1 MTKRLAGSILFLCVV
16 STLWSQPS
24 VLSTGNWY
32 KFSVTS
38 DGVFKIDNSLL
49 QKAGINLSQVDP
61 RNLKIYT
68 GQPGML
74 PQPNSTERV
83 NDLTEIAILVVGE
96 ADGKFDAGDYI
107 LFFAQGPDVFNYDT
121 KTNFFNYQNNLYS
134 DKNFYFLTAG
144 SSPGKRIPTLASVS
158 GSYPVITQFDDF
170 AYYEKDQYN
179 LLHSGRQ
186 WFGEQFDQSQQLTIQ
201 FDFPG
206 IVPQSS
212 IKLTSHVMAQSI
224 TDCSFDVFYNN
235 QSIKHQPIPAIQ
247 NSTYATKGNI
257 VVDTIVFNESSVSAS
272 AQSAQQIK
280 YQFNKGSPGI
290 SVGYLDY
297 LVFSVQRSLAL
308 YGNQTIFTSAASR
321 SNAVSNFK
329 ISSSL
334 STAAVWNITQPF
346 QIKAQS
352 YSADGGNLSF
362 STTTDTLKRFVV
374 FDPVKVSSPAFESAV
389 ANQNL
394 HAITSA
400 DLLII
405 AAPALLPQATRLAS
419 FRQSQDQLNVSVA
432 TTDAVYNE
440 FGGGKPDLTA
450 IRDFV
455 RNVYKQSN
463 GQLKYVLLFGRGS
476 YDYKNRT
483 IANTNLVPIYESY
496 NSLDPLGTYSSDDYF
511 GFLEDSE
518 GAWTENPPVSH
529 SLDVGVGRIPA
540 KDITEAKQV
549 VDKLIEYATDVNRS
563 GEWNKEFLF
572 VADDGDFNIHQS
584 QADQLANSI
593 EQYHPEFNTKK
604 LLLDY
609 YKQVMKPNGQ
619 ISPDASKALDL
630 SVRKGMAVVNYTG
643 HGSEQVWTQEMILT
657 PDLVQSWKN
666 GPMYP
671 LFVTATC
678 EFGRNDDP
686 SIISS
691 AELALLQNQ
700 GGAIGLVTTARPVNS
715 STNFQL
721 NQAFYQALFTKEN
734 NAFRR
739 LGSIMR
745 DTKNNSLSGI
755 ANRNF
760 SLLGDPSMKL
770 ILPDQQIVVNEI
782 KTSSGTDSLK
792 ALSSVTVKGEVQKSG
807 SKLTGFNGKLNA
819 TLFDQLESFVTRGDP
834 DEVINAPSPPYT
846 FVQRSNELFQG
857 GATVTQGSFQID
869 FIVPNNLV
877 PGFGPGKLSL
887 YANATDGTSGS
898 GATINFV
905 VGGTEPAPPA
915 DTKAPI
921 IQLYINDSTF
931 VNGGTVSPNTKL
943 VAYLSDESGINAASY
958 NSQNGMIATLDNKW
972 SYIINDYYKA
982 DLNSFQHGKVAYPL
996 DTLKKGAHQ
1005 LSLSASDTYNNRTTA
1020 TVNFV
1025 VTDGSGINVNDFV
1038 NYPNPFNNAEEG
1050 TTFHFSHS
1058 RVGEDLEATLVIYD
1072 LNGQPLATLDY
1083 SIPSSSYQVD
1093 LVEWNGKTATGIKFG
1108 PGIYVARLSVRSL
1121 ADGSQNAKATKLII
1135 LN

>member
-1 MTKRLAGSILFLCVV
+1 VLSAGS
-16 STLWSQPS
+16 
-24 VLSTGNWY
+24 WY
-32 KFSVTS
+32 KFSVTA
-38 DGVFKIDNSLL
+38 DGVYKIDYSLL
-49 QKAGINLSQVDP
+49 QKAGVNLSQLDP
-61 RNLKIYT
+61 RNIKVFT

-74 PQPNSTERV
+74 PQPNSTPRV
-83 NDLTEIAILVVGE
+83 NDLTEISILVSGE
-96 ADGKFDAGDYI
+96 ADGKLDGSDYI
-107 LFFAQGPDVFNYDT
+107 LFFAQGPDVFNYDA
-121 KTNFFNYQNNLYS
+121 KSNFFNYQNNLYS
-134 DKNFYFLTAG
+134 DKNFYFLTIG
-144 SSPGKRIPTLASVS
+144 TSPGKRISTVPSAN
-158 GSYPVITQFDDF
+158 GNFPEITQFDDF

-206 IVPQSS
+206 IVPQST
-212 IKLTSHVMAQSI
+212 IKFTSHVMAQSI
-224 TDCSFDVFYNN
+224 TDCSFDVFYNS
-235 QSIKHQPIPAIQ
+235 QSIKHQVIPSIQ

-257 VVDTIVFNESSVSAS
+257 VADTVSFNESSVNAS
-272 AQSAQQIK
+272 TQSAQQIK

-290 SVGYLDY
+290 SIGYLDY
-297 LVFSVQRSLAL
+297 LIFSVQRSLAL
-308 YGNQTIFTSAASR
+308 YGNQTIFTSVASKANPA
-321 SNAVSNFK
+321 STFK
-329 ISSSL
+329 ISTSTSS
-334 STAAVWNITQPF
+334 AAVWNITQPF
-346 QIKAQS
+346 QSKIQAS
-352 YSADGGNLSF
+352 NSDGSNITF
-362 STTTDTLKRFVV
+362 NATTDTLKKFVV
-374 FDPVKVSSPAFESAV
+374 FDPAKVSSPTFESTV

-405 AAPALLPQATRLAS
+405 SYPALLSQANRLAA
-419 FRQSQDQLNVSVA
+419 FRQSHDQLNASVV
-432 TTDAVYNE
+432 TTDQVFNE
-440 FGGGKPDLTA
+440 FGGGKPDLTS

-463 GQLKYVLLFGRGS
+463 GQLKYVLVFGRGS

-518 GAWTENPPVSH
+518 GAWSENPPASH
-529 SLDVGVGRIPA
+529 TLDVGVGRIPA
-540 KDITEAKQV
+540 KDVNEAKQV
-549 VDKLIEYATDVNRS
+549 VDKLIEYATDPNRL
-563 GEWNKEFLF
+563 GEWCKEFLF

-584 QADQLANSI
+584 QADQLANSV
-593 EQYHPEFNTKK
+593 EQNHPEFNTKK
-604 LLLDY
+604 LFLDY
-609 YKQVMKPNGQ
+609 YKQTMKPNGQ
-619 ISPDASKALDL
+619 VSPDASKSLDL
-630 SVRKGMAVVNYTG
+630 SVRKGLALVNYTG
-643 HGSEQVWTQEMILT
+643 HGSEQVWTQELILT
-657 PDLVQSWKN
+657 PELVQSWKN

-691 AELALLQNQ
+691 AELALLQKE

-721 NQAFYQALFTKEN
+721 NQAFYQSLFTKEN

-739 LGSIMR
+739 LGSVMR

-755 ANRNF
+755 SNRNF

-770 ILPDQQIVVNEI
+770 ILPVNQIVVNEI
-782 KTSSGTDSLK
+782 KTLSGTDSLK
-792 ALSSVTVKGEVQKSG
+792 ALSTVTVKGEVQASG

-819 TLFDQLESFVTRGDP
+819 VLFDQVQTFVTRGDP

-857 GATVTQGSFQID
+857 GASVTQGAFQID
-869 FIVPNNLV
+869 FVIANDLV
-877 PGFGPGKLSL
+877 PGFGSGKLSL
-887 YANATDGTSGS
+887 YTNANDGTSAG
-898 GATINFV
+898 GASTNFI
-905 VGGTEPAPPA
+905 VGGLEPSPPI
-915 DTKAPI
+915 DTKAPL
-921 IQLYINDSTF
+921 IQLFINDSTF
-931 VNGGTVSPNTKL
+931 VNGGTVGPNTKL
-943 VAYLSDESGINAASY
+943 VAYLSDESGINSATY
-958 NSQNGMIATLDNKW
+958 NSQNEMIATLDNKW
-972 SYIINDYYKA
+972 SYVVNDYYKSEI
-982 DLNSFQHGKVAYPL
+982 NNYQRGVVSYPL

-1005 LSLSASDTYNNRTTA
+1005 LSLSASDTHNNRTTT

-1025 VTDGSGINVNDFV
+1025 VTDGSTISVNDFV
-1038 NYPNPFNNAEEG
+1038 NYPNPFNNSGEG
-1050 TTFHFSHS
+1050 TTFHFSHT
-1058 RVGEDLEATLVIYD
+1058 RAGEDLEATLVIYD
-1072 LNGQPLATLDY
+1072 MTGQPLATLDY
-1083 SIPSSSYQVD
+1083 SIPSSAYQVD
-1093 LVEWNGKTATGIKFG
+1093 LEAWDGKTPGGTKFG